1 MIPRP
6 EISAWRRDSL
16 DETIE
21 AKRLLRTYATL
32 AAQQLELSLIELKA
46 PDRGGDRDGISV
58 AAPHCTQVSLPTGV
72 RARIGG
78 PCAARND
85 ARKISANGKPRST
98 TLLFSTFM
106 VYGPR
111 SSRPGS

>member
-46 PDRGGDRDGISV
+46 PDRGGDRDGIFGRFFL
-58 AAPHCTQVSLPTGV
+58 ADAPRDLGE
-72 RARIGG
+72 ARGE
-78 PCAARND
+78 
-85 ARKISANGKPRST
+85 KIKEPDGLVNK
-98 TLLFSTFM
+98 
-106 VYGPR
+106 
-111 SSRPGS
+111 

>member
-46 PDRGGDRDGISV
+46 PDRGGIFGRFFLADAPRDLGE
-58 AAPHCTQVSLPTGV
+58 
-72 RARIGG
+72 ARGEKIKK
-78 PCAARND
+78 AR
-85 ARKISANGKPRST
+85 RPR
-98 TLLFSTFM
+98 
-106 VYGPR
+106 
-111 SSRPGS
+111 

>member
-46 PDRGGDRDGISV
+46 PGRGSGNRDGIFGRFFL
-58 AAPHCTQVSLPTGV
+58 ADAPRDLGE
-72 RARIGG
+72 ARGEKIKK
-78 PCAARND
+78 AR
-85 ARKISANGKPRST
+85 RPR
-98 TLLFSTFM
+98 
-106 VYGPR
+106 
-111 SSRPGS
+111 